1 MKKNNLL
8 VGLAF
13 ISIISYADTS
23 SSSTNPTLG
32 NGAKA
37 TGEQSTAVGINSNS
51 GGKHDVSIGTN
62 AQTNTGTNKGS
73 NGGAIAI
80 GANSKADGDNAFA
93 IGNGATAEKNSSMSF
108 GGKASGTGATNI
120 GYQGES
126 SGDSAVSIGYSAKSK
141 ENYSTAIGGQAEAS
155 KTLSTAIGSASKAKN
170 QSSTAIGANSEANYD
185 NSIAIGAS
193 SKTDSKATQETS
205 VTVGSFIYSGFAGE
219 AGDDGYQV
227 SVGIKGMERQIKNV
241 ASGKVSKESTDAI
254 NGSQLFS
261 TNNALSNLMDTT
273 KKILGG
279 NSKITKSGETIG
291 NISMTDIGGT
301 KKDNIN
307 DAIKAA
313 ITEVNAENNSAV
325 SVKSNT
331 GPNGNKVYTLDVKVD
346 NKTIIKGKDGILKAN
361 IGTITTQINN
371 GKMES
376 KTDDGDKIAKTGDVV
391 NAVNGLG
398 NNIISFGGDVGS
410 TEKQTLNKTGGM
422 KFNITGSKYIT
433 TKASGSEVNV
443 DLSEKVK
450 EDIEKGVSAHSGVAS
465 AVAMANLPQVS
476 PLGGHR
482 HNIAG
487 SYGFFN
493 GEHAFALGISGLNEK
508 SNLVYRASGSLNTKG
523 HISLG
528 AGLGYQFDKLEARK
542 KDILTLQRNGN
553 INMLDEKVYE
563 HELKIR
569 SLEASNKELRKELEY
584 LKEIIKNLN
593 KNI

>member
-155 KTLSTAIGSASKAKN
+155 KTLSTAIGSASKARN
-170 QSSTAIGANSEANYD
+170 QSSTAIGASSEASYD
-185 NSIAIGAS
+185 NAIAIGAS
-193 SKTDSKATQETS
+193 SKTDSKATQESSAKIGDFT
-205 VTVGSFIYSGFAGE
+205 YSGFSGE
-219 AGDDGYQV
+219 AGTDGHQV
-227 SVGIKGMERQIKNV
+227 SVGAKDSERQIKNV
-241 ASGKVSKESTDAI
+241 ASGKVSKDSTDAV

-261 TNNALSNLMDTT
+261 TSKALENLANST

-279 NSKITKSGETIG
+279 NSKITKTGD
-291 NISMTDIGGT
+291 NIANIDMTNIGGT
-301 KKDNIN
+301 GKNNID

-313 ITEVNAENNSAV
+313 ITEVKSENNS
-325 SVKSNT
+325 SIIVKSTT
-331 GPNGNKVYTLDVKVD
+331 GANGNKVYTLDTKID
-346 NKTIIKGKDGILKAN
+346 NKTILKDGSGNLN
-361 IGTITTQINN
+361 VNVGTIIKSENN
-371 GKMES
+371 GKIEY
-376 KTDDGDKIAKTGDVV
+376 KTDDNEKIAKTGDVV

>member
-32 NGAKA
+32 NGSKA
-37 TGEQSTAVGINSNS
+37 NGESSLALGINSNAE
-51 GGKHDVSIGTN
+51 GKHDVAIGTN
-62 AQTNTGTNKGS
+62 AQTNKGGNKGS
-73 NGGAIAI
+73 NGGAVAI
-80 GANSKADGDNAFA
+80 GSNSKADGDNAFA
-93 IGNGATAEKNSSMSF
+93 IGNGAIAEKSSSMSF

-120 GYQGES
+120 GYSGES
-126 SGDSAVSIGYSAKSK
+126 TGDSAVSIGYSAKSK
-141 ENYSTAIGGQAEAS
+141 ESYATAIGGQSEAS

-170 QSSTAIGANSEANYD
+170 QSSTAIGASSEASYD
-185 NSIAIGAS
+185 NAIAIGAS
-193 SKTDSKATQETS
+193 SKTDSKATQESSAKIGDFT
-205 VTVGSFIYSGFAGE
+205 YSGFSGE
-219 AGDDGYQV
+219 AGTDGHQV
-227 SVGIKGMERQIKNV
+227 SVGAKDSERQIKNV
-241 ASGKVSKESTDAI
+241 ASGKVSKDSTDAV

-261 TNNALSNLMDTT
+261 TSKALENLANST

-279 NSKITKSGETIG
+279 NSKITKTGD
-291 NISMTDIGGT
+291 NIANIDMTNIGGT

>member
-482 HNIAG
+482 YNIAG